1 MAEQVDG
8 RTGDTLL
15 DDPFAL
21 PELVSD
27 DAPGD
32 GPAVPARRR
41 RARAPGRA
49 FRSEWVHVRVLPSE
63 KARMAAAARRAGY
76 PDLSAWSRGLLMAAC
91 DGQGQP
97 MLDEGA
103 LAEVARLRRD
113 LGSGVGSNLN
123 QALQHANARAK
134 GGQAVDGDA
143 LLAAVSAARA
153 ALELLHA
160 DLRRLLRPA
169 GRR

>member
-8 RTGDTLL
+8 RTVDALL

-21 PELVSD
+21 PGDE
-27 DAPGD
+27 PGD
-32 GPAVPARRR
+32 VPAVPTPRR

-91 DGQGQP
+91 DDQALP
-97 MLDEGA
+97 VLDEGA

-134 GGQAVDGDA
+134 GGMPADGDA
-143 LLAAVSAARA
+143 LLAAVSAAREA
-153 ALELLHA
+153 VGSLHA

>member
-8 RTGDTLL
+8 RTGDALL

-21 PELVSD
+21 PELAPGDV
-27 DAPGD
+27 PGD

-63 KARMAAAARRAGY
+63 KARMAAASGRAGY
-76 PDLSAWSRGLLMAAC
+76 PDLSAWSRGLLMSAC
-91 DGQGQP
+91 DGQAP
-97 MLDEGA
+97 PVLDEGA

-113 LGSGVGSNLN
+113 LGSGVGANLN
-123 QALQHANARAK
+123 QVVAHANARAK
-134 GGQAVDGDA
+134 GGMPADGDA
-143 LLAAVSAARA
+143 LLAAVSAAREA
-153 ALELLHA
+153 VESLHA

>member
-8 RTGDTLL
+8 KTGGALL

-21 PELVSD
+21 PGNE
-27 DAPGD
+27 PGD
-32 GPAVPARRR
+32 GSAVPARRR
-41 RARAPGRA
+41 RTRAPGRA

-91 DGQGQP
+91 DGQALP
-97 MLDEGA
+97 VLDEGA

-113 LGSGVGSNLN
+113 LSSGVGANLN
-123 QALQHANARAK
+123 QVVAHANARAK
-134 GGQAVDGDA
+134 GGHAVDGDA
-143 LLAAVSAARA
+143 LLAAVSAAREA
-153 ALELLHA
+153 VEALHA